1 MDSGARLETI
11 RCTATRWGS
20 WEIGPVAWR
29 VRDPGR
35 FVVFE
40 QVINKRLSVR
50 VHPRPEELRR
60 LVQPAV
66 TRALSGSHK
75 ARVAADGIEF
85 AEARPYAVF
94 DDLRDLNRRLTAQ
107 RGEMWVNRR
116 HPERNSDVVVLIDTF
131 SEATLQSGVRA
142 AVNLVTEY
150 VAERDRVGI
159 VGFGGLVQWVEPS
172 IGERHLYRLLDLLLS
187 SAPWPSYAWKDLQVL
202 PPRTIPPDAFVL
214 AISGLD
220 DRRALAVLGDLCDRG
235 MDLAIVEVPFHDMFP
250 SGPRTADPLAHR
262 LWVLR
267 RSDRREEF
275 RRRGVS
281 VVEWSSGVPV
291 ELMLEEIAAIRRGTG
306 RRTR

>member
-1 MDSGARLETI
+1 
-11 RCTATRWGS
+11 
-20 WEIGPVAWR
+20 
-29 VRDPGR
+29 
-35 FVVFE
+35 
-40 QVINKRLSVR
+40 
-50 VHPRPEELRR
+50 
-60 LVQPAV
+60 
-66 TRALSGSHK
+66 
-75 ARVAADGIEF
+75 
-85 AEARPYAVF
+85 
-94 DDLRDLNRRLTAQ
+94 
-107 RGEMWVNRR
+107 NRR

-142 AVNLVTEY
+142 AVNLVTAY

-187 SAPWPSYAWKDLQVL
+187 STPWPSYAWKDLHVL
-202 PPRTIPPDAFVL
+202 PPRTLPPDAFVL

-220 DRRALAVLGDLCDRG
+220 DRRALGVLGDLCDRG

-250 SGPRTADPLAHR
+250 SGPGTADRLAHR

-267 RSDRREEF
+267 RTDRREEF
-275 RRRGVS
+275 RRRGVP
-281 VVEWSSGVPV
+281 VVEWSSDVPV